1 MVSNPVISEEKTYHG
16 QISVSEITNFAFES
30 DAMMLNLIPGTVNIW
45 LAASCTDVIQKNVN
59 AQENN
64 LTNGA

>member
-1 MVSNPVISEEKTYHG
+1 VVSTPVISEEKTYHG

-45 LAASCTDVIQKNVN
+45 LAASFSDVIQKNVN

-64 LTNGA
+64 LTNGT